1 MKIDPSNSPLSAE
14 QASGFNRLMETLAP
28 NQLDWLAGFIAGHQ
42 AANAGTTGSATAAQ
56 GAGDAGQEGPSLTV
70 LYGSQTGNSEGLAE
84 MLGDQAN
91 ALGINARA
99 VDMADFKPRQL
110 KSESFVAVI
119 TSTHGE
125 GEPPDNAIDLHE
137 FIHGR
142 KAPSLKHLKYGVLA
156 LGDTSYEHYCQT
168 GKDFDEAFARLG
180 GTALVERADC
190 DVDYDD
196 EAEAWIA
203 NLLEQ
208 LQHEAGAA
216 GIPTATGAGTAPAAE
231 TASYSRRYPF
241 MAEVL
246 DNQSLNGRGSSKE
259 TRHVELSLEDA
270 GLAYQPGDSLGLY
283 PQNDPTLVAAI
294 IEALKLDPDAAVT
307 AGDIE
312 TTLAVALKHHREITL
327 LTRPVVEKWAAL
339 SGDETLAERLSDNK
353 ALTEW
358 LYGRDV
364 LDLIEGSPVDSIDAQ
379 TLIDTL
385 RKLPP
390 RLYSIA
396 SSQSAVDDEVHLTV
410 AAVRYENDGRER
422 GGVAST
428 WLADRLSDDTA
439 VPVYIEANKHF
450 RLPEDDA
457 APMIMVGPGTGIAPF
472 RAFMQEREEREA
484 EGNNWLLFGDRNFH
498 TDFLYQSEWL
508 AWRRQG
514 VVDRIDVAFSRDQGE
529 KIYVQ
534 DRLRENAE
542 EVWRWLDRGAYLY
555 VCGDADRM
563 APDVHQA
570 LLDVI
575 MQEGGKN
582 LEDATEYLRELSR
595 QKRYQRDIY

>member
-1 MKIDPSNSPLSAE
+1 MNIDPSNSPLSAD
-14 QASGFNRLMETLAP
+14 QANGLNRLIETLAP
-28 NQLDWLAGFIAGHQ
+28 HQFDWLAGFIAGHQ
-42 AANAGTTGSATAAQ
+42 AATAGAQPSASP
-56 GAGDAGQEGPSLTV
+56 GAGEADASLPSLTV
-70 LYGSQTGNSEGLAE
+70 LYGSQTGNGEGLAE
-84 MLGDQAN
+84 TLGEKAN
-91 ALGINARA
+91 ALGINAR
-99 VDMADFKPRQL
+99 VLDMADFKPRQL

-119 TSTHGE
+119 ASTHGE
-125 GEPPDNAIDLHE
+125 GDPPDNALDLYE

-142 KAPSLKHLKYGVLA
+142 KAPSLKHLKYAVLS
-156 LGDTSYEHYCQT
+156 LGDTSYEHFCQT
-168 GKDFDEAFARLG
+168 GKDFDAAFARLG
-180 GTALVERADC
+180 ATAVVDRADC

-196 EAEAWIA
+196 DADAWFTA
-203 NLLEQ
+203 LLEQ
-208 LQHEAGAA
+208 LQNEAGAS
-216 GIPTATGAGTAPAAE
+216 GIPTASRVENAPAAE
-231 TASYSRRYPF
+231 TATYSRRYPF

-246 DNQSLNGRGSSKE
+246 DSQGLNGRGSSKE
-259 TRHVELSLEDA
+259 TRHIELALEDS
-270 GLAYQPGDSLGLY
+270 GLAYQPGDSLGIY
-283 PQNDPTLVAAI
+283 PQNDPALVAAI
-294 IEALKLDPDAAVT
+294 IEALALNPDAPVT
-307 AGDIE
+307 AGDVD
-312 TTLAVALKHHREITL
+312 TTLAVALKHHRELTL

-339 SGDETLAERLSDNK
+339 SGDETLAERLGDNK

-364 LDLIEGSPVDSIDAQ
+364 LDLIQGSPVDSVDAQ
-379 TLIDTL
+379 TLVDTL

-410 AAVRYENDGRER
+410 AAVRYENEGRDR

-428 WLADRLSDDTA
+428 WLADRLNDDTA

-457 APMIMVGPGTGIAPF
+457 APVIMIGPGTGIAPF

-484 EGNNWLLFGDRNFH
+484 EGNNWLLFGDRHFH

-514 VVDRIDVAFSRDQGE
+514 LVDRIDVAFSRDQGE
-529 KIYVQ
+529 KVYVQ
-534 DRLRENAE
+534 QRLRENADD
-542 EVWRWLDRGAYLY
+542 VWRWLERGAYLY
-555 VCGDADRM
+555 VCGDAERM

-570 LLDVI
+570 LLDVV
-575 MQEGGKN
+575 MQESGKN
-582 LEDATEYLRELSR
+582 LEDATDYLRELTR

>member
-1 MKIDPSNSPLSAE
+1 MKIDPSNSPLSAD
-14 QASGFNRLMETLAP
+14 QASGLNRLMETLAP
-28 NQLDWLAGFIAGHQ
+28 HQFDWLAGFIAGHQ
-42 AANAGTTGSATAAQ
+42 AAQAGAPSSAAATQ
-56 GAGDAGQEGPSLTV
+56 SAGESPEGPSLTV
-70 LYGSQTGNSEGLAE
+70 LYGSQTGNGEGLAE
-84 MLGDQAN
+84 ALGEQAN
-91 ALGINARA
+91 ALGINAR
-99 VDMADFKPRQL
+99 VLDMAEFKPRQL

-125 GEPPDNAIDLHE
+125 GDPPDNALDLYE

-168 GKDFDEAFARLG
+168 GKDFDAAFARLG
-180 GTALVERADC
+180 ATALVERADC

-196 EAEAWIA
+196 AADAWIA

-208 LQHEAGAA
+208 LQHEAGAS
-216 GIPTATGAGTAPAAE
+216 GVPTATSLGTAPAAE
-231 TASYSRRYPF
+231 SATYTRRYPF

-259 TRHVELSLEDA
+259 TRHIELTLEDS

-283 PQNDPTLVAAI
+283 PQNDPALVAAI
-294 IEALKLDPDAAVT
+294 IESLKLDPDAAVT
-307 AGDIE
+307 VGDID
-312 TTLAVALKHHREITL
+312 TTLAGALKHHRELTL
-327 LTRPVVEKWAAL
+327 LTRPVMEKWAEL
-339 SGDETLAERLSDNK
+339 SGDATLAERLSDNK

-364 LDLIEGSPVDSIDAQ
+364 LDLIEGSPAAGVDAQ

-410 AAVRYENDGRER
+410 AAVRYENGGRQR

-428 WLADRLSDDTA
+428 WLADRLADDTA

-457 APMIMVGPGTGIAPF
+457 APMIMIGPGTGIAPF

-484 EGNNWLLFGDRNFH
+484 EGNNWLLFGDRHFH

-529 KIYVQ
+529 KVYVQ
-534 DRLRENAE
+534 QRLRENADD
-542 EVWRWLDRGAYLY
+542 VWRWLERGAHLY
-555 VCGDADRM
+555 VCGDAERM

-570 LLDVI
+570 LLDVV
-575 MQEGGKN
+575 MDAGGKN
-582 LEDATEYLRELSR
+582 LEDATDYLRELTR